1 MSRHAKSRQAAAM
14 EATQAAETLLTW
26 LHTQPKTA
34 AAHRPTGDEPATPP
48 EAEAAEQQ
56 AGTELAPNTLVP
68 PKPADT
74 AIPDGP
80 APDADRPHRHAP
92 QRLPHPDWL
101 LHRLC
106 VSGSPADLAAFRAAA
121 AGAGTIPW
129 ELDLERMAED
139 WFHLLMVPPAPA
151 GAPAPP
157 PRRLSL
163 AGARIL
169 AGQLREAV
177 AQRHAL
183 AMTQVGR
190 SEACP
195 FDLHALVPV
204 PPAILQRG
212 PDDPEALAWLWQRWG
227 TTAALRH
234 VAIDAEA
241 ETAMRRSRAPEE
253 EPFVVTFWS
262 ADWTPWRAL
271 ARIAADWPRLR
282 FETRPIYEV
291 P

>member
-1 MSRHAKSRQAAAM
+1 MSRHTKSRQTAAK
-14 EATQAAETLLTW
+14 EATQAAETLLAW

-34 AAHRPTGDEPATPP
+34 VTDRPTGDEPATPS
-48 EAEAAEQQ
+48 EARGTVKQ
-56 AGTELAPNTLVP
+56 AGAEPGPNTLVP
-68 PKPADT
+68 PTPADT

-80 APDADRPHRHAP
+80 APDPDRPHRHAP

-106 VSGSPADLAAFRAAA
+106 VSGSAADLAAFRAAA
-121 AGAGTIPW
+121 AGAGTIPR
-129 ELDLERMAED
+129 ELEFERMAED
-139 WFHLLMVPPAPA
+139 WFHLLIVPLAPA
-151 GAPAPP
+151 GAPAPT
-157 PRRLSL
+157 RRLSL
-163 AGARIL
+163 AGARVL

-183 AMTQVGR
+183 AMAQVGR
-190 SEACP
+190 SHACP

-204 PPAILQRG
+204 PAAMLQRG
-212 PDDPEALAWLWQRWG
+212 PDDPVALAWLWQHWG
-227 TTAALRH
+227 TTAALRR
-234 VAIDAEA
+234 VAIDTEA
-241 ETAMRRSRAPEE
+241 ETAMRRSLAPGEAL
-253 EPFVVTFWS
+253 FAVTFRS

-271 ARIAADWPRLR
+271 TRIAADWPRLR

>member
-1 MSRHAKSRQAAAM
+1 MSRHAKSRQTAAM
-14 EATQAAETLLTW
+14 EAAQAAETLLAW
-26 LHTQPKTA
+26 LRTQPKTA
-34 AAHRPTGDEPATPP
+34 APDRPAGDEPATPP
-48 EAEAAEQQ
+48 EARATVEQ
-56 AGTELAPNTLVP
+56 AGTEPAPNTPVP

-80 APDADRPHRHAP
+80 APDTDRHAP

-121 AGAGTIPW
+121 EGAGTIPW
-129 ELDLERMAED
+129 ELDLERMEED
-139 WFHLLMVPPAPA
+139 WFHLLIVPPAPA
-151 GAPAPP
+151 GAPTP

-177 AQRHAL
+177 GQRHAL
-183 AMTQVGR
+183 AMTQIGR
-190 SEACP
+190 SRACP

-204 PPAILQRG
+204 PPPMLQRG
-212 PDDPEALAWLWQRWG
+212 PDDPAALAWLWQHWG

-234 VAIDAEA
+234 VAIDTEA
-241 ETAMRRSRAPEE
+241 ETAMRRSLAPGEA
-253 EPFVVTFWS
+253 PFAVSFRS

-271 ARIAADWPRLR
+271 ARIAADWPGLR

>member
-1 MSRHAKSRQAAAM
+1 MSRRTAKSRQAAAM
-14 EATQAAETLLTW
+14 EATQAAETLLAW
-26 LHTQPKTA
+26 LHIQPGA
-34 AAHRPTGDEPATPP
+34 AATDRPTGGQPPTPP
-48 EAEAAEQQ
+48 EPHAAMDQ
-56 AGTELAPNTLVP
+56 AGTEPAPDP
-68 PKPADT
+68 PAPPEPADT
-74 AIPDGP
+74 AVPYGP
-80 APDADRPHRHAP
+80 ALDLDRPHRHAP
-92 QRLPHPDWL
+92 QRLAHPDWL
-101 LHRLC
+101 FHRLS
-106 VSGSPADLAAFRAAA
+106 VSGSRADLAAFRAAA

-139 WFHLLMVPPAPA
+139 FFHLLIAPPAPA
-151 GAPAPP
+151 GAPTP

-169 AGQLREAV
+169 GGQLRTAV

-190 SEACP
+190 SQACP

-204 PPAILQRG
+204 PAVLLQRG
-212 PDDPEALAWLWQRWG
+212 PDDPAALTWLWQHWG
-227 TTAALRH
+227 TTLVLRH
-234 VAIDAEA
+234 VSIDADA
-241 ETAMRRSRAPEE
+241 ETAMRRSLAPGEAT
-253 EPFVVTFWS
+253 FVVTFWS

-282 FETRPIYEV
+282 FEMRPIYEL

>member
-1 MSRHAKSRQAAAM
+1 MTRGTKSRQTAAM
-14 EATQAAETLLTW
+14 EAAQAAETLLAW

-34 AAHRPTGDEPATPP
+34 DTHRPAADEPATPP
-48 EAEAAEQQ
+48 EAAAAEQLV
-56 AGTELAPNTLVP
+56 GTQPALNTLVSP
-68 PKPADT
+68 RPADP
-74 AIPDGP
+74 AIPAGP
-80 APDADRPHRHAP
+80 AADPNRPHRHAP
-92 QRLPHPDWL
+92 QRLPNPDWL

-129 ELDLERMAED
+129 ELELERMAED
-139 WFHLLMVPPAPA
+139 WFHLLVVPPAPA
-151 GAPAPP
+151 GAPTPP

-195 FDLHALVPV
+195 FDLHALLPV
-204 PPAILQRG
+204 PGAILQRG
-212 PDDPEALAWLWQRWG
+212 PDDPEALAWLWQHWG
-227 TTAALRH
+227 TTAALRR
-234 VAIDAEA
+234 VAIDTEA
-241 ETAMRRSRAPEE
+241 ETAMRRSLAPGEAS
-253 EPFVVTFWS
+253 FAVSFWS

-271 ARIAADWPRLR
+271 ARIAADWPSLH
-282 FETRPIYEV
+282 FETRPIYEM

>member
-1 MSRHAKSRQAAAM
+1 M
-14 EATQAAETLLTW
+14 EATQAAETLLAW

-34 AAHRPTGDEPATPP
+34 ATCRPTGDEPATPP
-48 EAEAAEQQ
+48 EARATVEQ
-56 AGTELAPNTLVP
+56 AGTEPAPNTLVP
-68 PKPADT
+68 PEPADT
-74 AIPDGP
+74 AIPDGSASDP
-80 APDADRPHRHAP
+80 DRPHRHAP

-106 VSGSPADLAAFRAAA
+106 VSGYRADLAAFRAAA

-129 ELDLERMAED
+129 ELDLERMEED
-139 WFHLLMVPPAPA
+139 LFHLLIAPPAPA

-157 PRRLSL
+157 RRLSL
-163 AGARIL
+163 AGARVL
-169 AGQLREAV
+169 AGQLRAAV

-190 SEACP
+190 SQACP

-204 PPAILQRG
+204 PAAMLQRG
-212 PDDPEALAWLWQRWG
+212 PDDPVALAWLWQHWG
-227 TTAALRH
+227 TTLVLRH
-234 VAIDAEA
+234 VSIDADA
-241 ETAMRRSRAPEE
+241 ETAMRRSPAPGEAT
-253 EPFVVTFWS
+253 FVVTFWS

-271 ARIAADWPRLR
+271 ARIATDWPRLR
-282 FETRPIYEV
+282 FEMRPIYEV